1 MSSTVDHIAILVD
14 DLEIATKWYI
24 DKIGGVV
31 THKQDNYVRLK
42 LKNTNLALLS
52 NNFVTSKPHVGI
64 LCEKLED
71 LPQIGSK
78 VQHRDGTTGVYVKD
92 PFGNDIEFIYY
103 SEQSKNFL
111 NWGYFNE
118 KI

>member
-14 DLEIATKWYI
+14 DLEKAEKWYVENF
-24 DKIGGVV
+24 GGKV
-31 THKQDNYVRLK
+31 THKQENYIRLK

-52 NNFVTSKPHVGI
+52 DNFETSKAHIGI

-71 LPQIGSK
+71 LPAMGSL
-78 VQHRDGTTGVYVKD
+78 VIHRDGTTGVYVKD
-92 PFGNDIEFIYY
+92 PFGNNIEFIHY

-111 NWGYFNE
+111 N
-118 KI
+118 